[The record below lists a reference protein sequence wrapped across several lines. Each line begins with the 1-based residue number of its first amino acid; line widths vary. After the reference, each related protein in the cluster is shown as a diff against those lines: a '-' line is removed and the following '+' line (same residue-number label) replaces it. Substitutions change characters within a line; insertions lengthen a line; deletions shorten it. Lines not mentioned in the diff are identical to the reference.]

1 MSDDS
6 AKKKKKKKK
15 ESKSDEDKKSDDE
28 MIIELKKAAEDLI
41 KQAAALEARKA
52 SGKFNEPMKTTGA
65 TILMK
70 EYQHEYVET
79 LNCMT
84 TTQVMDV
91 LPANW
96 NKELRKMLNDKAYEH
111 RSFQAWQTFFQ
122 KLTTVMANYHELL
135 PLIAVADPRVDV
147 SNVDDTVLASI
158 QNRLYTG
165 IYSLC
170 GDATQKL
177 LHREVPMG
185 LNRGTNAIRFLDSI
199 EFNSSGDAP
208 SILKKMADKPLKSH
222 SIVLASVQ
230 TAPEERKTAWEPN
243 QEGT

>member
-6 AKKKKKKKK
+6 SKKKKK

-70 EYQHEYVET
+70 EYQPEYVET

-84 TTQVMDV
+84 TTLVMDV

-96 NKELRKMLNDKAYEH
+96 NRELRKMLNDKA
-111 RSFQAWQTFFQ
+111 
-122 KLTTVMANYHELL
+122 
-135 PLIAVADPRVDV
+135 
-147 SNVDDTVLASI
+147 DTHS
-158 QNRLYTG
+158 G
-165 IYSLC
+165 
-170 GDATQKL
+170 
-177 LHREVPMG
+177 
-185 LNRGTNAIRFLDSI
+185 RGT
-199 EFNSSGDAP
+199 GAP
-208 SILKKMADKPLKSH
+208 A
-222 SIVLASVQ
+222 VQ
-230 TAPEERKTAWEPN
+230 
-243 QEGT
+243 